1 MKIMKF
7 MNKMIVCFQTLVLLL
22 TTALCVVAQS
32 PSPKPEPTKSTPSG
46 STTSGAGEGGRP
58 QIDRKKLAL
67 ADRPNLTLEDV
78 NTVIA
83 IDKRVIVMMAALNMA
98 GYDYEPGGRAL
109 SVVRQQLRND
119 LREIRPE
126 LVQRIRSYFQAHRK
140 GATDAA
146 AVAPYLSLALSMTDP
161 PAFTIDVAADRL
173 PEDVREITDFALI
186 LEEFYRETRF
196 SRLLPK
202 YVETY
207 VKVAETYG
215 QSAGLALGT
224 VLTYL
229 HTEPVLELPPLY
241 VPRRTERPKKG
252 APIERI
258 SIPNRVRQFVILP
271 DLLNATGAANLRIVR
286 DTYYL
291 LLGPTVEPNVEAMRR
306 AFISFVIDPLT
317 EKQVREVSAIRG
329 DLRKL
334 MESRGERL
342 DQEYAQRSAYFLL
355 TDSLVRATDARMD
368 VVGLA
373 ARRPSSEDEALY
385 ELSLGYD
392 RGAVLVYH
400 FYEQIKAFEPVGVN
414 IRDYFASL
422 LRNIDFTRE
431 AARLTEYATRLE
443 RVKKLRTEATLAPAP
458 KPTIGN
464 ADEKLVSQI
473 VDADRLMKARSYESA
488 RLLLETALREN
499 PNNARVLFGLAEVA
513 SKQATSLE
521 DADRVEEAL
530 FAAIE
535 YYRQAVKNAAP
546 ETEQWLAQRSYVAA
560 ARILDFIAENNPAL
574 AERLAADAVAAYEA
588 ALRIGKVEG
597 GAFEEA
603 EKALRERPQKPKQ

>member
-1 MKIMKF
+1 
-7 MNKMIVCFQTLVLLL
+7 
-22 TTALCVVAQS
+22 
-32 PSPKPEPTKSTPSG
+32 
-46 STTSGAGEGGRP
+46 
-58 QIDRKKLAL
+58 
-67 ADRPNLTLEDV
+67 
-78 NTVIA
+78 
-83 IDKRVIVMMAALNMA
+83 
-98 GYDYEPGGRAL
+98 
-109 SVVRQQLRND
+109 
-119 LREIRPE
+119 
-126 LVQRIRSYFQAHRK
+126 
-140 GATDAA
+140 
-146 AVAPYLSLALSMTDP
+146 
-161 PAFTIDVAADRL
+161 
-173 PEDVREITDFALI
+173 
-186 LEEFYRETRF
+186 
-196 SRLLPK
+196 
-202 YVETY
+202 
-207 VKVAETYG
+207 
-215 QSAGLALGT
+215 
-224 VLTYL
+224 
-229 HTEPVLELPPLY
+229 
-241 VPRRTERPKKG
+241 
-252 APIERI
+252 
-258 SIPNRVRQFVILP
+258 
-271 DLLNATGAANLRIVR
+271 
-286 DTYYL
+286 
-291 LLGPTVEPNVEAMRR
+291 
-306 AFISFVIDPLT
+306 
-317 EKQVREVSAIRG
+317 
-329 DLRKL
+329 
-334 MESRGERL
+334 
-342 DQEYAQRSAYFLL
+342 
-355 TDSLVRATDARMD
+355 
-368 VVGLA
+368 
-373 ARRPSSEDEALY
+373 
-385 ELSLGYD
+385 
-392 RGAVLVYH
+392 VLVYH